1 MLIWAEFY
9 RGGASNHGNTQL
21 KTLTR
26 RKVHPEKQGSSSF
39 QFYDCVMAGVKRK
52 LVSVTNIPEMIP
64 PAPSSST
71 RPQRTAET
79 ATSHSLLAL
88 NLSSSSSFLDP
99 AEMAILKANE
109 SKERRKKEE
118 TRLELEKI
126 QERVQLTLTEYQPET
141 HDGQRA
147 ETPSSKDVDLHAVRS
162 PEELYKLLADVR
174 LRTKYQQHVTVLL
187 LGHEAALEDRER
199 LLQSINEF
207 FQETTAGNTE
217 QLLEEISSEEIDLEE
232 ATAGLESALRT
243 AQAAGDRL
251 LEIKKG
257 MGQLFAIVQAFP
269 DTKKGRK
276 KLEKALLKAQEEVES
291 LQDQLTV
298 LRGEMETSR
307 DKIARLQKQVD
318 AKTTECEKL
327 KKAVSQV
334 EQLQKTNAGLQS
346 QLTAAKEAAEKAKT
360 ELERERK
367 QRLQL
372 MAKKEEA
379 KEVVREVEKAGGAD
393 SSKVTELEA
402 ALENEKKA
410 VEEFEA
416 KMEAREGEFQEKLA
430 TVVAEHEA
438 EVRDMRSRYEDQMKS
453 LMEDDLFSDAGSA
466 RDEGDGYQEEAE
478 EAVDA
483 GELLQTP
490 EGGDTPA
497 TIEKLKFEY
506 HQREAKLKDELNEA
520 KNKSRKT
527 VTGLKAQLAEAQNR
541 LSDEKNNCQKEI
553 DALQM
558 EKTSI
563 ESERDEKCEQISCL
577 EETTASLQ
585 VQLDE
590 LTAREEERA
599 AKIHQLQSDLQ
610 SALAGGAGPS
620 KASRLADLVNRS
632 FEGSPG
638 QMTPASH
645 GLPHSTSPPISV
657 LPMDEVQFSC
667 EPSITQLIHRPFEG
681 GGTPQSVQFPGG
693 QTPFSEGSQ
702 FPGGTQFFHGS
713 LNQSGSS
720 RQLGD
725 STTVNAVSGAP
736 PQGLH
741 MLIQSRLS
749 HHSTQGYTS
758 LPHDHPVVAEWVKAY
773 DLIMKFRDGMVDIL
787 RDDDRFEN
795 EIEDLRSIEGESTV
809 TTTTMI

>member
-1 MLIWAEFY
+1 M
-9 RGGASNHGNTQL
+9 
-21 KTLTR
+21 
-26 RKVHPEKQGSSSF
+26 
-39 QFYDCVMAGVKRK
+39 
-52 LVSVTNIPEMIP
+52 SVTNIPEMIPP

-79 ATSHSLLAL
+79 ATSHPLLTL

-126 QERVQLTLTEYQPET
+126 QQRVQQTLTEYQPET
-141 HDGQRA
+141 PDGQRA
-147 ETPSSKDVDLHAVRS
+147 ETPSAKDVDLHAVRS

-207 FQETTAGNTE
+207 FQETTAGNTA

-251 LEIKKG
+251 LGIKKD

-291 LQDQLTV
+291 LQNQLTV
-298 LRGEMETSR
+298 LHGEMETSR

-327 KKAVSQV
+327 KKAESQV
-334 EQLQKTNAGLQS
+334 EQLQNTNAGLQS

-360 ELERERK
+360 EMERERK
-367 QRLQL
+367 ERLQL
-372 MAKKEEA
+372 MAKKEEV
-379 KEVVREVEKAGGAD
+379 KEVVRGVEKAGGAD
-393 SSKVTELEA
+393 SSKVAELAA

-410 VEEFEA
+410 VEELEA
-416 KMEAREGEFQEKLA
+416 KIEAREGEFQEKMA

-438 EVRDMRSRYEDQMKS
+438 EVQEMRSRYEDQMKS

-466 RDEGDGYQEEAE
+466 RDEGDGHQEESE
-478 EAVDA
+478 EGVDA
-483 GELLQTP
+483 GELLQIP
-490 EGGDTPA
+490 EGGDTSA
-497 TIEKLKFEY
+497 TVETLKFEY
-506 HQREAKLKDELNEA
+506 HQQELKLKDEVNEV

-563 ESERDEKCEQISCL
+563 ESERDEKCEQISSL

-585 VQLDE
+585 AQLDE

-599 AKIHQLQSDLQ
+599 AQIDQLQSDLQ
-610 SALAGGAGPS
+610 SALAGRLGGAGPP
-620 KASRLADLVNRS
+620 KACRLADLDNRS
-632 FEGSPG
+632 SQWLEGSPG
-638 QMTPASH
+638 QMTPASC
-645 GLPHSTSPPISV
+645 GRPHSTSPPLPV

-667 EPSITQLIHRPFEG
+667 EPSATRLFHQPFEG
-681 GGTPQSVQFPGG
+681 GGTPRSVHFPGG

-713 LNQSGSS
+713 LDQSGSS

-749 HHSTQGYTS
+749 HHSPQGYTS
-758 LPHDHPVVAEWVKAY
+758 LSHDHPVVAEWVKAY
-773 DLIMKFRDGMVDIL
+773 DLIMKFRDRMVDML

-795 EIEDLRSIEGESTV
+795 EVEDLRSVEGESTV
-809 TTTTMI
+809 TSTAMI